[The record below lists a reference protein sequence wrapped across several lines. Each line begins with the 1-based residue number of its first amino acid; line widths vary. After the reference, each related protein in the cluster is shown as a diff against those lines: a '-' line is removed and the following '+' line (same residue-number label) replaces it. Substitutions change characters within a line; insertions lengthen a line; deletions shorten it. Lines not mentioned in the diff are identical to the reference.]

1 MKIYRDLKELQHSE
15 NTVVTVGTFDGV
27 HRGHQILLDILK
39 QRAEESGARS
49 LLITF
54 DPHPRQVVF
63 KGGDIRLLTTI
74 DEKLR
79 ILESLGIDEVFIIN
93 FTLEFSELDAEVFFT
108 RYIIEGTGIGEIIVG
123 YDHRFGKGRSGD
135 ENFIRKL
142 SEKFGFKVTYVEAV
156 MQNQTNISSTQVRKL
171 LAEGNVKAAAELLGR
186 DYEIFGE
193 VIHGDKRGRE
203 LGYPT
208 ANLECD
214 SENKLLPANGVYAVM
229 VDLDGT
235 NYKGVLNVGRRPT
248 FNLKDLAVE
257 VHLIDFP
264 GHDLY
269 GKTLRVKFIER
280 IRGEMRFIAKSDLV
294 IQIQKDK
301 DTALEILKN
310 L

>member
-1 MKIYRDLKELQHSE
+1 MKIYRDLKELERSD
-15 NTVVTVGTFDGV
+15 NTIITVGTFDGV
-27 HRGHQILLDILK
+27 HLGHQILLDILK
-39 QRAEESGARS
+39 NRAKETGGRS

-63 KGGDIRLLTTI
+63 KGGDIRLLTSI

-93 FTLEFSELDAEVFFT
+93 FTLEFSELDAESFFT

-214 SENKLLPANGVYAVM
+214 SDNKLLPANGVYAVM
-229 VDLDGT
+229 VELDG
-235 NYKGVLNVGRRPT
+235 NNFKGVLNVGRRPT

-257 VHLIDFP
+257 VHLIDFA

-269 GKTLRVKFIER
+269 GKTLRVKFIDR

-294 IQIQKDK
+294 EQIQKDK
-301 DTALEILKN
+301 DTAQAILGN

>member
-1 MKIYRDLKELQHSE
+1 MKIYRDLKEVQRSDK
-15 NTVVTVGTFDGV
+15 TIVTVGTFDGV

-39 QRAEESGARS
+39 HRANESGGRS

-63 KGGDIRLLTTI
+63 KGGDIRLLTPI

-93 FTLEFSELDAEVFFT
+93 FTLEFSELDAEAFFT
-108 RYIIEGTGIGEIIVG
+108 RYIIEGTGIDEIIVG
-123 YDHRFGKGRSGD
+123 YDHRFGKGRTGD

-142 SEKFGFKVTYVEAV
+142 AEKFGFKVTYVEAV

-214 SENKLLPANGVYAVM
+214 SDNKLLPANGVYAVM
-229 VDLDGT
+229 VELDG
-235 NYKGVLNVGRRPT
+235 NNFKGVLNVGRRPT

-257 VHLIDFP
+257 VHLIDFA

-269 GKTLRVKFIER
+269 GKTLRVKFIDR

-294 IQIQKDK
+294 EQIQKDK
-301 DTALEILKN
+301 DTAQAILGN

>member
-1 MKIYRDLKELQHSE
+1 MKIYRDLKELERSD
-15 NTVVTVGTFDGV
+15 NTIITVGTFDGV
-27 HRGHQILLDILK
+27 HLGHQILLDILK
-39 QRAEESGARS
+39 NRAKETGGRS

-63 KGGDIRLLTTI
+63 KGGDIRLLTSI

-93 FTLEFSELDAEVFFT
+93 FTLEFSELDAESFFT

-214 SENKLLPANGVYAVM
+214 SDNKLLPANGVYAVM
-229 VDLDGT
+229 VELDG
-235 NYKGVLNVGRRPT
+235 NNFKGVLNVGRRPT

-257 VHLIDFP
+257 VHLIDFA

-269 GKTLRVKFIER
+269 EKTLRVKFIDR

-294 IQIQKDK
+294 EQIQKDK
-301 DTALEILKN
+301 DTAQTILGN

>member
-1 MKIYRDLKELQHSE
+1 MKIYRDLKELERSD
-15 NTVVTVGTFDGV
+15 NTIITVGTFDGV
-27 HRGHQILLDILK
+27 HLGHQILLDILK
-39 QRAEESGARS
+39 NRAKETGGRS

-63 KGGDIRLLTTI
+63 KGGDIRLLTSI

-93 FTLEFSELDAEVFFT
+93 FTLEFSELDAESFFT

-214 SENKLLPANGVYAVM
+214 SDNKLLPANGVYAVM
-229 VDLDGT
+229 VELDG
-235 NYKGVLNVGRRPT
+235 NNFKGVLNVGRRPT

-257 VHLIDFP
+257 VHLIDFA

-269 GKTLRVKFIER
+269 EKTLRVKFIDR

-294 IQIQKDK
+294 EQIQKDK
-301 DTALEILKN
+301 DTAQAILGN

>member
-1 MKIYRDLKELQHSE
+1 MKIYRDLKELERSD
-15 NTVVTVGTFDGV
+15 NTIITVGTFDGV

-39 QRAEESGARS
+39 NRAKETGGRS

-63 KGGDIRLLTTI
+63 KGGDIRLLTSI

-93 FTLEFSELDAEVFFT
+93 FTLEFSELDAESFFT

-214 SENKLLPANGVYAVM
+214 SDNKLLPANGVYAVM
-229 VDLDGT
+229 VELDG
-235 NYKGVLNVGRRPT
+235 NNFKGVLNVGRRPT

-257 VHLIDFP
+257 VHLIDFA

-269 GKTLRVKFIER
+269 GKTLRVKFIDR

-294 IQIQKDK
+294 EQIQKDK
-301 DTALEILKN
+301 DTAQAILGN